1 MCSDHGA
8 KIFPRFD
15 GVMVG
20 NSERYNP
27 VDGYQLAFNGAF
39 CENQCCLDFMVRWHY
54 RKTSDK
60 FSSDGEVF

>member
-1 MCSDHGA
+1 
-8 KIFPRFD
+8 
-15 GVMVG
+15 MVG
-20 NSERYNP
+20 NSDRYNP